1 MLLEWHP
8 QLCKLAGTEPQLAF
22 AALRVGCD
30 HCVFFTKCGWFSHFG
45 DERVDQLKSL
55 CLIGRSLPDGHYEVV
70 TLHPSSTT
78 RLLSPTSALGKF
90 ELPGASRL
98 RSL

>member
-1 MLLEWHP
+1 
-8 QLCKLAGTEPQLAF
+8 
-22 AALRVGCD
+22 
-30 HCVFFTKCGWFSHFG
+30 
-45 DERVDQLKSL
+45 
-55 CLIGRSLPDGHYEVV
+55 LPDGHYEVV